1 MRRRV
6 PAYRLSS
13 LNLTADQALAV
24 FEFLDVLRDEIWQLY
39 RNDIQ
44 AVLRE
49 QTCRHDPRQ
58 LRLDHID
65 TEPPF

>member
-1 MRRRV
+1 MRR
-6 PAYRLSS
+6 PATYS
-13 LNLTADQALAV
+13 LASLDLTAEQALAV

-39 RNDIQ
+39 CNDIQ
-44 AVLRE
+44 AALRE
-49 QTCRHDPRQ
+49 HDVRHDPRQ